1 MGNMTGLP
9 GRDLLN
15 PPYKIANSG
24 YSLSNF
30 TINTD
35 LIHSNG
41 LAEYD
46 THNLYG
52 TTMSSVSR
60 NALLSRRPTV
70 RPMVITRSTFAG
82 AGAKVGHWLGDNASG
97 WNYYRNSISE
107 IMAFAGIYQLP
118 MVGADVCGYALNT
131 TSTLCARW
139 AMLGAFYPFY
149 RNHASNDVNNQEFYI
164 WPIVASAARK
174 AIDARYRLLDY
185 LYTAIYQQS
194 QDGTPTLNPMF
205 FLYPSDANT
214 FPLDLQFFFGQ
225 SVLVSPVTDENS
237 TTVTI
242 YLPDDQFYNFWTLE
256 PVRGNAADITLSDI
270 AFDDIPLHI
279 RGGSVVPMRVQS
291 ANTTTAL
298 RQQNFELVVAPGLDT
313 TASGTLYL
321 DDGDSL
327 VQDATSL
334 LSFDYKNST
343 LAVGGDFGYATNNSI
358 ETVKIL
364 GVSSQPTS
372 VSLDGTIL
380 QSDQWTYG
388 NASVVSVNVS
398 MPVTKGF
405 TLSLS

>member
-1 MGNMTGLP
+1 MTGLP
-9 GRDLLN
+9 GRNLIN
-15 PPYKIANSG
+15 PPYRIQNAAG
-24 YSLSNF
+24 GLSNL
-30 TINTD
+30 TISTD

-97 WNYYRNSISE
+97 WQWYRNSISG

-131 TSTLCARW
+131 TSTLCSRW

-149 RNHASNDVNNQEFYI
+149 RNHASNDAAPQEFYN

-174 AIDARYRLLDY
+174 AIAARYQLLDY
-185 LYTAIYQQS
+185 LYTAMYHQS
-194 QDGTPTLNPMF
+194 TDGTPTLNPLF

-214 FPLDLQFFFGQ
+214 LNVDLQFFFGQ
-225 SVLVSPVTDENS
+225 SILVSPVTDENS
-237 TTVTI
+237 TSVTM
-242 YLPDDQFYNFWTLE
+242 YLPNNQFYDFWTLA
-256 PVRGNAADITLSDI
+256 PVCGKGANVTLTNI

-279 RGGSVVPMRVQS
+279 RGGSVVPMRAQS

-298 RQQNFELVVAPGLDT
+298 RQQNFELLVAPGLDG
-313 TASGTLYL
+313 TASGSLYL
-321 DDGDSL
+321 DDGESI
-327 VQDATSL
+327 VQNATSL
-334 LSFDYKNST
+334 LNFTYRNRT
-343 LAVGGDFGYATNNSI
+343 LSVGGTFKYATNNSI
-358 ETVKIL
+358 QTVKML
-364 GVSSQPTS
+364 GVSQAPSS
-372 VSLDGTIL
+372 ISLNGKKL
-380 QSDQWTYG
+380 MSSAWTYTNG
-388 NASVVSVNVS
+388 SVVSANVS
-398 MPVTKGF
+398 MPLTKGF
-405 TLSLS
+405 TLSMQ